1 MRKVRLCRVF
11 FRVGPSTR
19 EILPFLPIV
28 PDGMEYC
35 GFLMYVGQ
43 DHHGIQLGCPTNT
56 PLCGQRLMKLMT
68 ELLKL
73 ETT

>member
-43 DHHGIQLGCPTNT
+43 DHHGIQLW
-56 PLCGQRLMKLMT
+56 MSYKH
-68 ELLKL
+68 
-73 ETT
+73 TTVWAAANEVND